1 MREARPR
8 NEASKW
14 KGLRTLSSRKEFLS
28 LYFQENVV
36 LFVYSTK
43 KEEEKRKMIN
53 VKGVS
58 G

>member
-8 NEASKW
+8 NEASIW
-14 KGLRTLSSRKEFLS
+14 KCVRTLSSRKEFLS
-28 LYFQENVV
+28 LYFQENAV